1 MNFEE
6 FFNIMIERDIL
17 NSVVPI
23 IVIIVGWI
31 PGAIKVLCDADKYWK
46 CSKNMSAQNSYIK

>member
-6 FFNIMIERDIL
+6 FLNIMIERDIL

-46 CSKNMSAQNSYIK
+46 CSKNMSAQNS

>member
-1 MNFEE
+1 
-6 FFNIMIERDIL
+6 MIERDIL

-31 PGAIKVLCDADKYWK
+31 PGAIKVLCDEAGFQRIASDLLPFVVY
-46 CSKNMSAQNSYIK
+46 